1 MPVFEFKSPV
11 ASASANIKVV
21 TTSVSAGFPSP
32 AADDLEDEIDPI
44 AWVVRHPTSTF
55 WWRVEGNCL
64 WDVGIRDGDLI
75 AVDRAG
81 KRRVGRAVLAVV
93 DGAVTAK
100 ILRKRNDRYFL
111 APANTQEHFP
121 DIELNEDSEIWGV
134 IAGCGTALSTGMKT
148 PIAISDSA
156 NFYVSAERLFEPS
169 LKNTPVIVLSNN
181 DGCAVAR
188 SDEAK
193 ALGIKMGAPFH
204 KLKDVI
210 SKHGVR
216 VFSSNYTA
224 LWRY

>member
-1 MPVFEFKSPV
+1 MSVFKLESPV
-11 ASASANIKVV
+11 ASTSASLKVV

-81 KRRVGRAVLAVV
+81 KRRIGRAVLAVV

-111 APANTQEHFP
+111 APANEQEHFP

-134 IAGCGTALSTGMKT
+134 IAG
-148 PIAISDSA
+148 
-156 NFYVSAERLFEPS
+156 V
-169 LKNTPVIVLSNN
+169 
-181 DGCAVAR
+181 
-188 SDEAK
+188 
-193 ALGIKMGAPFH
+193 
-204 KLKDVI
+204 
-210 SKHGVR
+210 VR
-216 VFSSNYTA
+216 
-224 LWRY
+224 RYPLE